1 MADENKNISPNHG
14 KDIEQEKLLQYLNS
28 ELPDA
33 EQHELE
39 NQMNDDPFMNDA
51 MEGLQQLENKNN
63 IPFLVQ
69 DLNKSLKKQLRKK
82 NKRKNKA
89 AFKEQ
94 PWIYLS
100 AIILLTLIVI
110 AYLVIRNYYR

>member
-1 MADENKNISPNHG
+1 MADESKNISSNQE
-14 KDIEQEKLLQYLNS
+14 KDIEQEKLLQYLNRA
-28 ELPDA
+28 LPDA

-51 MEGLQQLENKNN
+51 MEGLQQMENKNK

-82 NKRKNKA
+82 NKRKNKG

-94 PWIYLS
+94 SWIYLS
-100 AIILLTLIVI
+100 AIILLTLLVI
-110 AYLVIRNYYR
+110 AYIVIRNYYR

>member
-1 MADENKNISPNHG
+1 MKTKTYRPITERILNRKNSFSISTVNY
-14 KDIEQEKLLQYLNS
+14 LMLNS
-28 ELPDA
+28 MNWK
-33 EQHELE
+33 

-82 NKRKNKA
+82 NKRKNKR

-110 AYLVIRNYYR
+110 AYLVIRNYNR